1 MLNPFEIFFYQTVGR
16 LFFSKACLAT
26 SQQMGWD
33 NEQDTETG
41 NNFYFTPR
49 KASTHCIGAMSFSE
63 VKRKRTLTDKN
74 LKKNVNEIFSSLHS
88 LSAIQSENTQ
98 KNQAWSYS
106 NQSQRNSAWGEVYAH
121 NNITRVELRIVFLE
135 KCLIN
140 DVIPNFLRFRIP
152 ENGCFEP
159 TIVQKFQ
166 RRLLKAELGK
176 ARSIFEHAINR
187 LNDARCVLKEN
198 CRVLLLPSVILF
210 IRYHRRVTNG
220 EISARHHKK
229 LQELATKQ
237 EKPLRN
243 IKNTVRLMCD
253 INLPQYASDL
263 LSFGP
268 KHPIRDNFD
277 DMNFPADMDL
287 LQSQNTDTDTCNDL
301 KAIATWYVK
310 LAKRQSSDRALTKT
324 VAYLKNNGLK
334 AVPFDKGIGYCIMTE
349 DDYLKRR
356 EKVFTTPQFVKSNT
370 PLPGTTRNAITI
382 RIEKFKKRLKN

>member
-1 MLNPFEIFFYQTVGR
+1 M
-16 LFFSKACLAT
+16 
-26 SQQMGWD
+26 
-33 NEQDTETG
+33 
-41 NNFYFTPR
+41 
-49 KASTHCIGAMSFSE
+49 
-63 VKRKRTLTDKN
+63 
-74 LKKNVNEIFSSLHS
+74 
-88 LSAIQSENTQ
+88 
-98 KNQAWSYS
+98 
-106 NQSQRNSAWGEVYAH
+106 
-121 NNITRVELRIVFLE
+121 ELRIVFLE

-152 ENGCFEP
+152 ENSCFEP

-176 ARSIFEHAINR
+176 ARRIFEHAINR
-187 LNDARCVLKEN
+187 LNDARCILKEN

-229 LQELATKQ
+229 LQELATKK

-263 LSFGP
+263 LPFGP

-356 EKVFTTPQFVKSNT
+356 ERVFTTPQFVKSNT

-382 RIEKFKKRLKN
+382 RIEKFKKRLKELRTKGSIHEELYKVCSTGAPPAPLYALATIHKKDTPLGPVLLFLGSCYEPLTNALVEGLENVLEHR